1 MFGINFIKFD
11 SMTYV
16 IKFQNGQVVKEGRGL
31 SFFYYAPTTSIS
43 AVPMG
48 SNNLPFIF
56 GETTKDYQT
65 VTIQGQITYKIGN
78 PKQLADV
85 LDFTVN
91 GNGVYKK
98 DDTEK
103 LNQTIVNE
111 AQTATSSFILQ
122 LGLKEA
128 IRAAKTIETK
138 ITEGLSTSQAIKLL
152 GIEESEGFLDIKV

>member
-1 MFGINFIKFD
+1 MFGFKHIKFD
-11 SMTYV
+11 AMTYV
-16 IKFQNGQVVKEGRGL
+16 LHFKNGNIKREGRGL

-43 AVPMG
+43 AVPIG

-56 GETTKDYQT
+56 NETTKDYQT
-65 VTIQGQITYKIGN
+65 ITIQGQITYKIGN

-103 LNQTIVNE
+103 LNQT
-111 AQTATSSFILQ
+111 LP
-122 LGLKEA
+122 
-128 IRAAKTIETK
+128 
-138 ITEGLSTSQAIKLL
+138 QAILA
-152 GIEESEGFLDIKV
+152 S